1 MNKPTWLTTAG
12 ASLALASLGAGA
24 AAEPLPVLDPRGGPG
39 DFSEQNLARDRTEKQ
54 FFYRIPALAHLGN
67 GVVLAAWDARPGSS
81 ADAPNPNSIIMRRS
95 TDGGRTWSDYSFI
108 ASGSLTGADGTRG
121 PGGDAARA
129 GKFGYSD
136 PSFVVDEEA
145 GTVFAFFVHSKD
157 TGLLHSAWG
166 ADDADRAVMGAV
178 VVESRDGGLTWSEP
192 RSVTAVAKSA
202 VSREEAKAG
211 DIRTVF
217 ASSGQGIQLKYGA
230 HKGRLVQ
237 QFAGF
242 VRQADGRETMQAF
255 SVYSDDHGATWQ
267 RGEPVGT
274 DMDENKVVEL
284 SDGRLMLN
292 SRNFAREGFRKVAY
306 SNDGGRT
313 WGPVTLDRRL
323 TDPRNNGSITR
334 LFPNAP
340 QGSPDARK
348 LLFTNSNHERDR
360 RNVSA
365 RVSCDDG
372 ATWSSVRTVRPGFS
386 AYSTATRLNGGRIGV
401 LYETGYTASMS
412 FASFDDAWLNYT
424 CAAVSAPETAV
435 TPGDFA
441 EVPVTVTNTGSEP
454 LVDAAVTV
462 DTPEGWSAPR
472 IPLPRL
478 DPGQSITVGLDLRA
492 PAGAQGATRLE
503 AVVVTAGG
511 QRAQGTFSAVAPSP
525 TQVTGTVEVWVLEP
539 RDYAAQPL
547 RVGEQ
552 VKVGLRVRST
562 TAEAV
567 DAVPVS
573 GNLEKGF
580 LTTGRPNCR
589 WINLPANGHYTC
601 STAVHTVTQEDVER
615 GWFQPA
621 ASMSFTARS
630 NPALTTTVSA
640 TGPRVPVAQP
650 APPVQSVPSAPPVPP
665 ATTTPVPTP
674 APTPPAPVPTP
685 APSLTPAPSSPSAP
699 TQPPVVTES
708 PKPAPAPSAA
718 PTTTPTPQP
727 EKPAPSEPPAA
738 KPEPAPSPVPS
749 TPPTSKPVEPVKP
762 AAPSTPAPAPEQPAP
777 KPVPAPAER
786 PMSQPPSSPSRVE
799 PPKVQVPKV
808 RTPKPAPS
816 RPSKAVRMPMATMT
830 DPRTAPIP
838 VGAAAPARP
847 GRIAL
852 PKPAKRVPP
861 AGAVRK
867 PAGKAPIMTCP
878 SAAVR
883 AKAAEKASEASKG
896 AAGEKAEAK
905 GSGAGTGSASASAA
919 PRSAAPSATP
929 SASPS
934 ASATKSVQA
943 RNASQA
949 SPVPGGVVIAA
960 GVALLGGLW
969 WLVGAKRRR
978 KDEPEAPQG

>member
-39 DFSEQNLARDRTEKQ
+39 AFTEQNLAQDRTEKQ

-136 PSFVVDEEA
+136 PSFVVDEVA
-145 GTVFAFFVHSKD
+145 GKVFAFFVYSKD
-157 TGLLHSAWG
+157 TGLLHGAWG

-178 VVESRDGGLTWSEP
+178 VVESSDGGLTWSEP
-192 RSVTAVAKSA
+192 RSVTGVAKSA
-202 VSREEAKAG
+202 VTRETAQAG
-211 DIRTVF
+211 DIRSVF

-242 VRQADGRETMQAF
+242 VRQADGRETTQAF

-267 RGEPVGT
+267 RGETVGT

-313 WGPVTLDRRL
+313 WGPVTLDRTL

-386 AYSTATRLNGGRIGV
+386 AYSTATRLDPGRIGI

-412 FASFDDAWLNYT
+412 FAAFDDAWLNYT
-424 CAAVSAPETAV
+424 CAAVSVPETAV
-435 TPGDFA
+435 TPGDFT

-454 LVDAAVTV
+454 LVDASVTV

-492 PAGAQGATRLE
+492 PAGAQGTTRLE
-503 AVVVTAGG
+503 AVVLTPGG
-511 QRAQGTFSAVAPSP
+511 QRAQGAFSAVAPLP
-525 TQVTGTVEVWVLEP
+525 AQVTGTVEVWVLEP

-573 GNLEKGF
+573 GNVDKGF
-580 LTTGRPNCR
+580 LANSRPNCR
-589 WINLPANGHYTC
+589 WLNLPANGHYTC
-601 STAVHTVTQEDVER
+601 STAVHTVTQEDVDR
-615 GWFQPA
+615 GWYQPA
-621 ASMSFTARS
+621 ASMSFTLRS
-630 NPALTTTVSA
+630 NPSLSTTVSG

-650 APPVQSVPSAPPVPP
+650 APSVPP
-665 ATTTPVPTP
+665 APTTPVPSP

-685 APSLTPAPSSPSAP
+685 APS
-699 TQPPVVTES
+699 V
-708 PKPAPAPSAA
+708 
-718 PTTTPTPQP
+718 TPQP
-727 EKPAPSEPPAA
+727 EKPAPVPSS
-738 KPEPAPSPVPS
+738 KPSPAPSQPPALTESPAVTESPKPMPAPSSPAPSSPAPSSPKPS
-749 TPPTSKPVEPVKP
+749 TPSEPVMP
-762 AAPSTPAPAPEQPAP
+762 PAP
-777 KPVPAPAER
+777 KPAPSVQPSPAPSQPPAKPASAPAER
-786 PMSQPPSSPSRVE
+786 PMPQAPSSSPSKVQ
-799 PPKVQVPKV
+799 PPKQAPQ
-808 RTPKPAPS
+808 RTPA
-816 RPSKAVRMPMATMT
+816 RPSSVVWKPVARMT
-830 DPRTAPIP
+830 DPRLAPVT
-838 VGAAAPARP
+838 VGASAPAKP

-852 PKPAKRVPP
+852 PKKGTRVPP

-878 SAAVR
+878 AAAAR
-883 AKAAEKASEASKG
+883 AKAAEKAAEKSKAAS
-896 AAGEKAEAK
+896 GEKAEAK
-905 GSGAGTGSASASAA
+905 GSGSASGAGASGAASSGASA
-919 PRSAAPSATP
+919 SATP
-929 SASPS
+929 SAS
-934 ASATKSVQA
+934 AKKTAEA
-943 RNASQA
+943 RSASQA
-949 SPVPGGVVIAA
+949 SPVPGGVIVAA
-960 GVALLGGLW
+960 GVALIGGLW
-969 WLVGAKRRR
+969 WLVGVKRRR